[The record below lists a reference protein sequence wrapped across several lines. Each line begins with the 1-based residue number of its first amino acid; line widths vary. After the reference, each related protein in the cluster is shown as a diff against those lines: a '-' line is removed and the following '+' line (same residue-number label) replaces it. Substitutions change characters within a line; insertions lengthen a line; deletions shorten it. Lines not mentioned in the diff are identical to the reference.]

1 MELLNKLNWRYAVS
15 QFDTSKK
22 VSDENIEL
30 IKEAIRL
37 APSSFGLQPYK
48 VFIVDNKDLKE
59 KLKPAAWGQSQIT
72 DASHVF
78 IFCSYQDLT
87 PEHVDDYFAL
97 RANVHDTDVTEY
109 EGYQTFVKETV
120 FQKSSEERRV
130 WNSRQVYIGLGN
142 LLNACAELKID
153 ACPMEGFDPGAI
165 GDILDL
171 DDRGLDAVVIAA
183 VGYRSQEDQNQHL
196 PKVRKSQ
203 ELFFET
209 IS

>member
-1 MELLNKLNWRYAVS
+1 MELLNNLNWRYAVS
-15 QFDTSKK
+15 QFDTSKR
-22 VSDENIEL
+22 VSGEHIEL

-48 VFIVDNKDLKE
+48 VFVIANSDLKE
-59 KLKPAAWGQSQIT
+59 KLKPVAWGQSQIT

-87 PEHVDDYFAL
+87 AEHVDDYFEL
-97 RANVHDTDVTEY
+97 RANTHDTDITEY
-109 EGYQTFVKETV
+109 EGYQTFVKDTV
-120 FQKSSEERRV
+120 AQKSPEVRRG
-130 WNSRQVYIGLGN
+130 WNSRQAYIGLGN

-153 ACPMEGFDPGAI
+153 ACPIEGFDPAAI
-165 GDILDL
+165 GEFLDL
-171 DDRGLDAVVIAA
+171 DNKGLDAVVIAA